1 MITFKKFAS
10 GSLWLIYSLLAFAVI
25 GYIYIFIFDKS
36 EKERVESI
44 GYVDYFRGHKV
55 VSDQS
60 NVLYFTT
67 EALYTQGIKKGA
79 LLDFE
84 SRNQKNDTIDAKVLY
99 YEWRA
104 YSGEVPSYYDGEWRG
119 VCVMDGTNLSKTL
132 EFASKTEPVAGKRY
146 TFISFV
152 ELGGEKSR
160 WILQNQ

>member
-1 MITFKKFAS
+1 MKIKNLLW
-10 GSLWLIYSLLAFAVI
+10 SLFYMVVGGCFFYWLFLSV
-25 GYIYIFIFDKS
+25 FDKS
-36 EKERVESI
+36 EKERVDMVE
-44 GYVDYFRGHKV
+44 YVDYIKGNEV
-55 VSDQS
+55 ISDQG

-99 YEWRA
+99 YEWRD

-119 VCVMDGTNLSKTL
+119 VCVVSPNDLTQTV
-132 EFASKTEPVAGKRY
+132 EFASKVEPAVGKRY